1 MKSFYLRSFVN
12 TIYFTTFA
20 KVKQRKVLVMAK
32 SIRESEIKNR
42 IRQEYFSDYDWTK
55 ALGDI
60 DLTVCSN
67 PIIGTPQ
74 VTYLWCET
82 KNGTKRDI
90 YESFIQLI
98 ITIGKARTYE
108 SEMPPYFLGAADAEK
123 IAFVEYSKVMQ
134 IFSKTDFN
142 WNVTPSDHSTKEFKE
157 LYNLLHDELA
167 NDVVI
172 FKFAFD
178 DKTLRRFIKKN
189 FREGR
194 DNMAKISVGKNNF
207 TYVYYD
213 WVKSVKD
220 TIAVDWQMM
229 QKAGILDCDFFLAD
243 LMSKDGMSIKDKLK
257 VVLEKTKYKVLVKAN
272 LGGIFGD
279 AYQEFYF
286 KDNQRA
292 YNQFWNRYDRPPK
305 AIYQRYI
312 LERRDLLVPQDIREV
327 KGSYYTPEQWV
338 RLSQEY
344 LAKVLG
350 EDWQEEYY
358 VWDCAAG
365 SGNLLRGLTNKY
377 NIYASTLD
385 DSDVKVMHDAIDGGR
400 LNLVKNN
407 VFQFDFLN
415 DGYKKDEHG
424 NWVSDLENCEKIPES
439 LRNILKDP
447 VKRCKLVIYIN
458 PPYKEIAGKALGVN
472 LNYAHDLYAD
482 KLSVANRELFAQF
495 MIRVYYEIPLCY
507 IGVFSKL
514 KILNGSNFSE
524 FRRWFKPKLV
534 SLFLVPAD
542 TFDNVTGE
550 FPIGF
555 QIWDTKLEEL
565 FSFVSGDV
573 YEKGSILIGRKTIT
587 LPEPGTYFSNWVS
600 SFKNTGGKRIAWLH
614 ACTYNDFQTQ
624 RLMNIQVDKPINN
637 SQPRGIYI
645 YDSNLLACAVAFSV
659 RQVPEATW
667 INDRDQF
674 LVPRPSWAGDFVF
687 QTDCLVYMLF
697 HGQTRIESSRGI
709 NHWIPFYEEEVNSPS
724 AFNSRFMADFLH
736 GKIERKPIE
745 ITGDIFEQQEAEEA
759 AKAIPIENL
768 SPEARAVLEAGK
780 EIWKYYMSK
789 PGISANASFLDIRAF
804 FQGYKT
810 TDKGKRMMN
819 STSGDETYMNLL
831 KDLREKMKALEAHIE
846 PKIYEHGFLLR

>member
-1 MKSFYLRSFVN
+1 
-12 TIYFTTFA
+12 
-20 KVKQRKVLVMAK
+20 MAK
-32 SIRESEIKNR
+32 SIRESEVKNR
-42 IRQEYFSDYDWTK
+42 IRQEYFSDFDWTK

-67 PIIGTPQ
+67 PQLGSQQI
-74 VTYLWCET
+74 TYLWAET
-82 KNGTKRDI
+82 KNGTRRDI

-98 ITIGKARTYE
+98 LTIGKARTYE

-123 IAFVEYSKVMQ
+123 IAFVEYAKVMQ

-142 WNVTPSDHSTKEFKE
+142 WNVTPSDHGTKEFKE

-178 DKTLRRFIKKN
+178 DKMLRRFIKNN
-189 FREGR
+189 FKEGR

-220 TIAVDWQMM
+220 TIAVDWQVM

-243 LMSKDGMSIKDKLK
+243 LMSKDGMSIKEKLK

-344 LAKVLG
+344 LVKVLG

-439 LRNILKDP
+439 LRNIIVDP
-447 VKRCKLVIYIN
+447 EKRKKLVLFN
-458 PPYKEIAGKALGVN
+458 NFPYAETATKRTNQEGRKNKRGVSFTKVQSRYGGDIGIATKQ
-472 LNYAHDLYAD
+472 
-482 KLSVANRELFAQF
+482 LFAQF
-495 MIRVYYEIPLCY
+495 LIRIKKEIPGCY
-507 IGVFSKL
+507 IA
-514 KILNGSNFSE
+514 NFSTIKHIQGPNFSL
-524 FRRWFKPKLV
+524 FRIHFN
-534 SLFLVPAD
+534 SLFRNGFLVPAD
-542 TFDNVTGE
+542 TFDNVKGS

-555 QIWDTKLEEL
+555 MIWDTSMEGG
-565 FSFVSGDV
+565 FHDIQCDVFNASGEIQGTKTLQEYANGRFITDWFRG
-573 YEKGSILIGRKTIT
+573 YHFRKENSCNIGAIGLYGS
-587 LPEPGTYFSNWVS
+587 
-600 SFKNTGGKRIAWLH
+600 
-614 ACTYNDFQTQ
+614 DFQHANFVYITNPDNHTNRWTFIRAENLIPASIYFTV
-624 RLMNIQVDKPINN
+624 RLAL
-637 SQPRGIYI
+637 QP
-645 YDSNLLACAVAFSV
+645 
-659 RQVPEATW
+659 TW
-667 INDRDQF
+667 LNDGDQF
-674 LVPRPSWAGDFVF
+674 LYPNDGWKTDSVF
-687 QTDCLVYMLF
+687 QSDCLINMLF
-697 HGQTRIESSRGI
+697 HGQNKISSTFGV
-709 NHWIPFYEEEVNSPS
+709 NHWIPFYENEVNSPS
-724 AFNSRFMADFLH
+724 SFNSRFMADFLA
-736 GKIERKPIE
+736 GKVKRKAE
-745 ITGDIFEQQEAEEA
+745 YVSGVLFEQQAAEEA
-759 AKAIPIENL
+759 ARINPLDVL
-768 SPEARAVLEAGK
+768 SPQARSVLDAGR
-780 EIWKYYMSK
+780 EIWRYYLEQ
-789 PGISANASFLDIRAF
+789 PGVNVNASFLDIRAY
-804 FQGYKT
+804 FQGYKV

-819 STSGDETYMNLL
+819 STSEDETYTALL
-831 KDLREKMKALEAHIE
+831 KDLRDKMKALEAHIE
-846 PKIYEHGFLLR
+846 PKIYEYGFLLK

>member
-1 MKSFYLRSFVN
+1 
-12 TIYFTTFA
+12 
-20 KVKQRKVLVMAK
+20 MAK
-32 SIRESEIKNR
+32 NIRESEVKNK
-42 IRQEYFSDYDWTK
+42 IRQEYFSDFDWTK

-60 DLTVCSN
+60 DLTVCSS
-67 PIIGTPQ
+67 PRIGEPQ

-82 KNGTKRDI
+82 KNGTRRDI

-98 ITIGKARTYE
+98 LTVGKARTFE

-142 WNVTPSDHSTKEFKE
+142 WNVTPSDHGTKEFKE

-167 NDVVI
+167 TDVVI

-178 DKTLRRFIKKN
+178 DRTLRRFIKKN
-189 FREGR
+189 FKEGR

-220 TIAVDWQMM
+220 TIAVDWPMM

-286 KDNQRA
+286 KDDQRA
-292 YNQFWNRYDRPPK
+292 YNQFWNRYERPPK

-424 NWVSDLENCEKIPES
+424 NWVSDLGNCEKIPES
-439 LRNILKDP
+439 LRKIIVDP
-447 VKRCKLVIYIN
+447 EKRKKLVVYIN
-458 PPYKEIAGKALGVN
+458 PPYLSSGSGYTSVGTGDNKAGATKENVVYGLCVDQLGS
-472 LNYAHDLYAD
+472 AAD
-482 KLSVANRELFAQF
+482 EIFSLFTWR
-495 MIRVYYEIPLCY
+495 ITNEIPSCVLAE
-507 IGVFSKL
+507 FSKL
-514 KILNGSNFSE
+514 KILQAPNFSG
-524 FRRWFKPKLV
+524 FRNNVKISLT
-534 SLFLVPAD
+534 SLFIVPGN
-542 TFDNVTGE
+542 TFDNVKGD

-555 QIWDTKLEEL
+555 HIWRTAEPFIYEDCKA
-565 FSFVSGDV
+565 DV
-573 YEKGSILIGRKTIT
+573 YIGRKNDVEYYGTKTIV
-587 LPEPGTYFSNWVS
+587 LYDRFALINDWVRQIRVNALEDS
-600 SFKNTGGKRIAWLH
+600 IVGYQVCHN
-614 ACTYNDFQTQ
+614 NDFQNQ
-624 RLMNIQVDKPINN
+624 KYINLYSN
-637 SQPRGIYI
+637 SQAKAHRMQLCVCSDTVLPAVIY
-645 YDSNLLACAVAFSV
+645 NAV
-659 RQVPEATW
+659 RRIPKATW
-667 INDRDQF
+667 LNDRDQF
-674 LVPRPSWAGDFVF
+674 LAPSDSWSGDIEF
-687 QTDCLVYMLF
+687 QTDCLIWSIFNNAVREDN
-697 HGQTRIESSRGI
+697 GVC
-709 NHWIPFYEEEVNSPS
+709 HWIPFYEDEVHSPA

-736 GKIERKPIE
+736 GKIERKPVE
-745 ITGDIFEQQEAEEA
+745 ATGDMFAQQESIEA
-759 AKAIPIENL
+759 ARAVPMENL
-768 SPEARAVLEAGK
+768 SREAREALDAGK

-789 PGISANASFLDIRAF
+789 SGISANASFLDIRAF

-810 TDKGKRMMN
+810 TDKGKRIMN
-819 STSGDETYMNLL
+819 TTSEDETYTALL

-846 PKIYEHGFLLR
+846 PKIYKHGFLLK

>member
-1 MKSFYLRSFVN
+1 
-12 TIYFTTFA
+12 
-20 KVKQRKVLVMAK
+20 MAK

-42 IRQEYFSDYDWTK
+42 IRQEYFSEYDWTK

-67 PIIGTPQ
+67 SILGTPQ

-82 KNGTKRDI
+82 KNGTKRDL

-108 SEMPPYFLGAADAEK
+108 SEMPPFFLGAADAEK

-142 WNVTPSDHSTKEFKE
+142 WNVTPSDHGTKEFKE

-194 DNMAKISVGKNNF
+194 ENMAKISVGKNNF

-286 KDNQRA
+286 KDSQRA

-415 DGYKKDEHG
+415 DGYKKTSDG
-424 NWVSDLENCEKIPES
+424 TWISDLANCEKIPES
-439 LRNILKDP
+439 LRKIIADP
-447 VKRCKLVIYIN
+447 EKRKKLVIYIN
-458 PPYKEIAGKALGVN
+458 PPYKDLTTSSDTGGASVV
-472 LNYAHDLYAD
+472 HDVYL
-482 KLSVANRELFAQF
+482 KELSVANRELFGQF
-495 MIRVYYEIPLCY
+495 LARILFEIPGCY

-514 KILNGSNFSE
+514 KILQGPDFST
-524 FRRWFKPKLV
+524 FRIYFRPAIREI
-534 SLFLVPAD
+534 FLVPAN
-542 TFDNVTGE
+542 TFDNVVGE
-550 FPIGF
+550 FPIAF
-555 QIWDTKLEEL
+555 QVYDLSGNNP
-565 FSFVSGDV
+565 FSSYEADV
-573 YEKGSILIGRKTIT
+573 FDKAGNALSPKTIVCPDG
-587 LPEPGTYFSNWVS
+587 LVYIS
-600 SFKNTGGKRIAWLH
+600 KWLTKFNDKTQMH
-614 ACTYNDFQTQ
+614 IGWNEGATRNDFQSLRQLCILTS
-624 RLMNIQVDKPINN
+624 KSPNN
-637 SQPRGIYI
+637 SQPRGVWVTPANVMQVAV
-645 YDSNLLACAVAFSV
+645 SFACRKVVEPS
-659 RQVPEATW
+659 W
-667 INDRDQF
+667 LNDRDQF
-674 LVPRPSWAGDFVF
+674 LAPDVSWAGDLEF
-687 QTDCLVYMLF
+687 QTDCLVWTIFNNYV
-697 HGQTRIESSRGI
+697 REENEIC
-709 NHWIPFYEEEVNSPS
+709 HWIPFYEDEVDSP
-724 AFNSRFMADFLH
+724 APFNSRFMADFIH
-736 GKIERKPIE
+736 GKVARKPVE
-745 ITGDIFEQQEAEEA
+745 TTGDLFEQQAAEEA
-759 AKAIPIENL
+759 ARTAPVEAL
-768 SPEARAVLEAGK
+768 SDEARNVLDAGR
-780 EIWKYYMSK
+780 ELWKYYMSK

-804 FQGYKT
+804 FQGYKI
-810 TDKGKRMMN
+810 TDKGKRIMN
-819 STSGDETYMNLL
+819 STSDDATYTELL
-831 KDLREKMKALEAHIE
+831 KNLREKMKALEAHIE

>member
-1 MKSFYLRSFVN
+1 
-12 TIYFTTFA
+12 
-20 KVKQRKVLVMAK
+20 MAK
-32 SIRESEIKNR
+32 SIRESEVKNR
-42 IRQEYFSDYDWTK
+42 IRQEYFSDFDWTK

-67 PIIGTPQ
+67 PQLGSQQI
-74 VTYLWCET
+74 TYLWAET
-82 KNGTKRDI
+82 KNGTRRDI

-98 ITIGKARTYE
+98 LTIGKARTYE

-142 WNVTPSDHSTKEFKE
+142 WNVTPSDHGTKEFRE

-178 DKTLRRFIKKN
+178 DNTLRRFIKKN
-189 FREGR
+189 FKEGR

-220 TIAVDWQMM
+220 TIAVDWQTM

-272 LGGIFGD
+272 LGDIFGD

-415 DGYKKDEHG
+415 DGYRKDEHG
-424 NWVSDLENCEKIPES
+424 NLVSDLENCEKIPES
-439 LRNILKDP
+439 LRKIIADP
-447 VKRCKLVIYIN
+447 EKRKKLIVYQNCPYAEHGNRKVIGNSEDKKHKTSVAKSKVYEFFK
-458 PPYKEIAGKALGVN
+458 PFVGTGVRELYMQFLLREVAD
-472 LNYAHDLYAD
+472 LNYCKIA
-482 KLSVANRELFAQF
+482 S
-495 MIRVYYEIPLCY
+495 
-507 IGVFSKL
+507 FSTL
-514 KILNGSNFSE
+514 KYVCTQNASR
-524 FRRWFKPKLV
+524 FRDYFKATFRDGFICE
-534 SLFLVPAD
+534 SS
-542 TFDNVTGE
+542 TFDNVKGH

-555 QIWDTKLEEL
+555 LIWDTSIPDVIKEVTLDIVETDDKKVFRSCSGVKMISDWLRSQYDKNGKVVAYVALPGVSIEQNSGVYFTNKPTESDIIQHKIAL
-565 FSFVSGDV
+565 VTPNNLMAVSVYVGGRKSVPDTWITHNDDFRFPKVSWSGDI
-573 YEKGSILIGRKTIT
+573 S
-587 LPEPGTYFSNWVS
+587 
-600 SFKNTGGKRIAWLH
+600 
-614 ACTYNDFQTQ
+614 
-624 RLMNIQVDKPINN
+624 
-637 SQPRGIYI
+637 
-645 YDSNLLACAVAFSV
+645 
-659 RQVPEATW
+659 
-667 INDRDQF
+667 
-674 LVPRPSWAGDFVF
+674 F
-687 QTDCLVYMLF
+687 QTDCLIWSIF
-697 HGQTRIESSRGI
+697 NNNIREDNGI
-709 NHWIPFYEEEVNSPS
+709 CHWIPFYEEEVNSP
-724 AFNSRFMADFLH
+724 APFNSRFMADFLH
-736 GKIERKPIE
+736 GKIERKAVE
-745 ITGDIFEQQEAEEA
+745 TTGDMFAQQDANEA
-759 AKAIPIENL
+759 AQAVPIENL
-768 SPEARAVLEAGK
+768 SPQAQAVLAAGK

-810 TDKGKRMMN
+810 TEKGKRIMN
-819 STSGDETYMNLL
+819 STSDDETYTVLL
-831 KDLREKMKALEAHIE
+831 KDLRDKMKALEAHIE
-846 PKIYEHGFLLR
+846 PKIYEHGFLLK

>member
-1 MKSFYLRSFVN
+1 
-12 TIYFTTFA
+12 
-20 KVKQRKVLVMAK
+20 MAK

-257 VVLEKTKYKVLVKAN
+257 VVLEKTKYKVLVKAD
-272 LGGIFGD
+272 LGGVFGD
-279 AYQEFYF
+279 AFKEFFF
-286 KDNQRA
+286 KDEQRA

-305 AIYQRYI
+305 TVYQRYI

-327 KGSYYTPEQWV
+327 SGSYYTPERWV

-358 VWDCAAG
+358 IWDCAAG

-377 NIYASTLD
+377 NIYASTYY
-385 DSDVKVMHDAIDGGR
+385 DSDVKIMHDAINGGR

-415 DGYKKDEHG
+415 DDF
-424 NWVSDLENCEKIPES
+424 SRLPES
-439 LRNILKDP
+439 LRQIISDP
-447 VKRCKLVIYIN
+447 VRRKKLLLYLN
-458 PPYKEIAGKALGVN
+458 PPYKEIAGTAVGVN
-472 LNYAHDLYAD
+472 QNAIHDRYAEQ
-482 KLSVANRELFAQF
+482 LSVANRELFAQF
-495 MIRVYYEIPLCY
+495 LIRIYREIPSCI
-507 IGVFSKL
+507 IGVFSTIKL
-514 KILNGSNFSE
+514 LYGSSFSVFRQNF
-524 FRRWFKPKLV
+524 RPKLR
-534 SLFLVPAD
+534 SLFLVPAY
-542 TFDNVTGE
+542 TFDNVKGD

-555 QIWDTKLEEL
+555 QIWDTKVVDD
-565 FSFVSGDV
+565 FRSVVADV
-573 YEKGSILIGRKTIT
+573 YDEDGASLGEKSIV
-587 LPEPGTYFSNWVS
+587 LPDKERYFSHWIGQNKAKDGLLLGW
-600 SFKNTGGKRIAWLH
+600 FDG
-614 ACTYNDFQTQ
+614 CTYNDFQKQ
-624 RLMNIQVDKPINN
+624 HYLNIQNDKPANN
-637 SQPRGIYI
+637 TQPRGAYI
-645 YDSNLLACAVAFSV
+645 YDANLTAMACGFAVRYVIPAN
-659 RQVPEATW
+659 W
-667 INDRDQF
+667 LNDRDQF
-674 LVPRPSWAGDFVF
+674 LIPNSGWLSDSEF
-687 QTDCLVYMLF
+687 QADCLVYTLF
-697 HGQTRIESSRGI
+697 HSQNRISSVGGV
-709 NHWIPFYEEEVNSPS
+709 NHWIPYYENEVESPS

-736 GKIERKPIE
+736 GKIERKPIIE
-745 ITGDIFEQQEAEEA
+745 STGDIFSQQKAEEA
-759 AKAIPIENL
+759 AKAIPIESL
-768 SPEARAVLEAGK
+768 SPEAEAVLEAGK
-780 EIWKYYMSK
+780 EIWRYYMSK
-789 PGISANASFLDIRAF
+789 PGINANASFLDIRAF

-819 STSGDETYMNLL
+819 STSDDETYMVLL
-831 KDLREKMKALEAHIE
+831 KDLRDKMKALEAHIE